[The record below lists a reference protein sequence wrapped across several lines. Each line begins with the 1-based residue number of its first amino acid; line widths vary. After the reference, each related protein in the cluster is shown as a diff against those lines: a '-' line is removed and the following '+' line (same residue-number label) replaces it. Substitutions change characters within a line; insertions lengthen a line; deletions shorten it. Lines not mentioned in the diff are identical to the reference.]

1 MPLRITGMN
10 SGLDTE
16 TIVKELVKGQS
27 AKVDKLKKE
36 QKKLE
41 WKQEAWKEL
50 NTKVKNLFNK
60 TITNLR
66 WSSSYMKKTT
76 TVSNSSAVSV
86 ITGENAVN
94 GVQTLEIGQQAK
106 TGYLTGKQLS
116 KDGKYTALTKL
127 SDLDSDSF
135 KNGETGVINIKSGG
149 KTTAIEVSGDT
160 TISDVLTKL
169 KSAGVN
175 ASFDEKNQRFFIV
188 AKESGEEADFALTAS
203 DGTGQKALEAMGIN
217 AALKDDKATL
227 EEYKEYAS
235 YYVDGDRDA
244 TLANMK
250 SLIQAETDARVAA
263 YKSRNEAIVKSVEDL
278 DKKMDALKAKD
289 GYDASATED
298 SLQGK
303 IDTLKEEIENETD
316 EDAKKTKQEELTK
329 LESQLADVKQL
340 KSYEEKKT
348 KLQEEKTVNDSYVD
362 TDADGNVTAKDKLKD
377 EITNAFYNKAE
388 YAKSAYDAYLA
399 NPDAAG
405 GATRVAGQNAII
417 YLNDAEFTSK
427 NNVFDVN
434 GLTMTILSDTKEKV
448 TITTQEDTQ
457 GVYDMVKNF
466 LKEYNALVNEMDK
479 LYNAEAAKGYEPL
492 TDEEKAELS
501 ESDAEKWE
509 QKIKDSLL
517 RRDSSLNSVSNTLV
531 NIMAEGVEVDGKR
544 MFLSN
549 FGISTL
555 SYFEAADNEKH
566 AYHIDGDP
574 DDEATGGNADKLKSM
589 IASDPETVSKFFMG
603 LAEKMNDAWSSMR
616 STNAL
621 KSFNS
626 VYNDKSM
633 KEQYDSYKDKI
644 AKQEELL
651 TQLED
656 KWYNKFTAMETAL
669 AKLQS
674 NQTAVSSLLGGL

>member
-16 TIVKELVKGQS
+16 SIVKELVKAES
-27 AKVDKLKKE
+27 AKVDTLKKE

-66 WSSSYMKKTT
+66 WASSYMKKTT
-76 TVSNSSAVSV
+76 SVSNSSAVSV
-86 ITGENAVN
+86 ITGEGAVN
-94 GVQTLEIGQQAK
+94 GVQTLKIGQQAK

-116 KDGKYTALTKL
+116 KKGEYTALSKL
-127 SDLDSDSF
+127 SDLDSESF

-149 KTTAIEVSGDT
+149 KTTAIEVSGNT

-217 AALKDDKATL
+217 AALKDDEATL
-227 EEYKEYAS
+227 KEYQEYAG
-235 YYVDGDRDA
+235 YYVDGDEDA
-244 TLANMK
+244 TLANMAK
-250 SLIQAETDARVAA
+250 LIQVEMDARVAA
-263 YKSRNEAIVKSVEDL
+263 YKSSNESIAKSLADL
-278 DKKMDALKAKD
+278 DKKMDDLKAKD
-289 GYDASATED
+289 DYDPSATET

-303 IDTLKEEIENETD
+303 IDTLKEEIENESD
-316 EDAKKTKQEELTK
+316 EDAKKTKQEELAK

-340 KSYEEKKT
+340 KSYEEKKA
-348 KLQEEKTVNDSYVD
+348 KLQDEKALNDSYVD
-362 TDADGNVTAKDKLKD
+362 TDADGNVTAKDKLENEVKD
-377 EITNAFYNKAE
+377 AFYNKAK
-388 YAKSAYDAYLA
+388 YAYSAYDAYLKD
-399 NPDAAG
+399 PDAAG
-405 GATRVAGQNAII
+405 GATRVAGQDAVI

-434 GLTMTILSDTKEKV
+434 GLTMTILSETKDPI

-457 GVYDMVKNF
+457 GIYDMVKNF

-479 LYNAEAAKGYEPL
+479 LYNAESAKGYEPL

-501 ESDAEKWE
+501 ESDVEKWE
-509 QKIKDSLL
+509 KKIKDSLL
-517 RRDSSLNSVSNTLV
+517 RRDTSLNSVSNTLTSIMSAGVSV
-531 NIMAEGVEVDGKR
+531 NGSTMY
-544 MFLSN
+544 LSH
-549 FGISTL
+549 FGINTL
-555 SYFEAADNEKH
+555 SYFESADNEKH

-574 DDEATGGNADKLKSM
+574 DDESTGGNTDKLKSM

-603 LAEKMNDAWSSMR
+603 LAENLNNAWTKMR
-616 STNAL
+616 SSNEL

-626 VYNDKSM
+626 VFNDKSM
-633 KEQYDSYKDKI
+633 KIQYDSYADKI
-644 AKQEELL
+644 SKQEERLAAM
-651 TQLED
+651 EE
-656 KWYNKFTAMETAL
+656 KWYDKFTQMESAL

>member
-278 DKKMDALKAKD
+278 DKKMDDLKAKD

-517 RRDSSLNSVSNTLV
+517 RRDSSLNSVS
-531 NIMAEGVEVDGKR
+531 
-544 MFLSN
+544 
-549 FGISTL
+549 
-555 SYFEAADNEKH
+555 
-566 AYHIDGDP
+566 
-574 DDEATGGNADKLKSM
+574 
-589 IASDPETVSKFFMG
+589 
-603 LAEKMNDAWSSMR
+603 
-616 STNAL
+616 
-621 KSFNS
+621 
-626 VYNDKSM
+626 
-633 KEQYDSYKDKI
+633 
-644 AKQEELL
+644 
-651 TQLED
+651 
-656 KWYNKFTAMETAL
+656 
-669 AKLQS
+669 
-674 NQTAVSSLLGGL
+674 